1 MNKERR
7 KALKEI
13 IETLES
19 IKDIDL
25 STLLAEEE
33 EYRDNIPENLQ
44 CSEKYD
50 ASTNSRDSL
59 DQAIGSI
66 EDAICFIQEAIE

>member
-50 ASTNSRDSL
+50 ASANSCDSL
-59 DQAIGSI
+59 DQAIGNI